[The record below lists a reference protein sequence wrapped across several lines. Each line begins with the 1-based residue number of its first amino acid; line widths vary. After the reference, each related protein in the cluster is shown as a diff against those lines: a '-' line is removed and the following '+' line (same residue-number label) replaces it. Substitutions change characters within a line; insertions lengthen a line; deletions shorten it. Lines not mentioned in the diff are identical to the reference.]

1 MILHARF
8 EGVHA
13 ALIHSPCLTRS
24 LMLDERLAQSSHC
37 IIIIII
43 TFSIALYRCL
53 FFHKFSSLSRS
64 DHVEN
69 NIFHEWC
76 MKLSFHQVF
85 IHPQRTPIEW
95 VMPVLLWRCNL
106 SKAEFRLHIVQCFC
120 HISLYRSSNSSILD
134 ALELALDV
142 DSDFQLFF
150 LEHVWPG
157 PQNWWKQRRPFLR
170 FGDGDARVCNSFR
183 YDFSPLNLYL
193 MTYMVS
199 ETWDFSH
206 NLLFLRSLAWPSTK
220 QVQDLQIISQTN
232 ASITTI
238 FDKVSCD

>member
-24 LMLDERLAQSSHC
+24 LMLDERLAQSSPC
-37 IIIIII
+37 IIII
-43 TFSIALYRCL
+43 TFSITLYHCL

-69 NIFHEWC
+69 NSFHAWS

-85 IHPQRTPIEW
+85 IQPQRTPIEW
-95 VMPVLLWRCNL
+95 VMPVLLRRYNL
-106 SKAEFRLHIVQCFC
+106 SKADFRPRIVQCFC
-120 HISLYRSSNSSILD
+120 HISLYRSSNSSSWMCWNWHLM
-134 ALELALDV
+134 ELLI
-142 DSDFQLFF
+142 FNFFF

-157 PQNWWKQRRPFLR
+157 PQNGWKQRRLFLR
-170 FGDGDARVCNSFR
+170 FGDGDARVCNSFG
-183 YDFSPLNLYL
+183 YDFSPLNLCL
-193 MTYMVS
+193 IPYMVS

-206 NLLFLRSLAWPSTK
+206 NLLF
-220 QVQDLQIISQTN
+220 
-232 ASITTI
+232 
-238 FDKVSCD
+238 

>member
-24 LMLDERLAQSSHC
+24 LIIDERLAQLSPC
-37 IIIIII
+37 ITII
-43 TFSIALYRCL
+43 TFSITLYRWL

-69 NIFHEWC
+69 NSFHVWR

-106 SKAEFRLHIVQCFC
+106 SKADYRLHIAQCFC
-120 HISLYRSSNSSILD
+120 HI
-134 ALELALDV
+134 
-142 DSDFQLFF
+142 F
-150 LEHVWPG
+150 LEHVLPG
-157 PQNWWKQRRPFLR
+157 PQNWWKQRRSFLR
-170 FGDGDARVCNSFR
+170 FGDGDAQVCNSFG
-183 YDFSPLNLYL
+183 YDS
-193 MTYMVS
+193 
-199 ETWDFSH
+199 
-206 NLLFLRSLAWPSTK
+206 LLL
-220 QVQDLQIISQTN
+220 IYI
-232 ASITTI
+232 
-238 FDKVSCD
+238 

>member
-24 LMLDERLAQSSHC
+24 LMLDERLAQSFHC
-37 IIIIII
+37 III

-69 NIFHEWC
+69 NSFHAWR
-76 MKLSFHQVF
+76 MKLYFHQVC
-85 IHPQRTPIEW
+85 IHPQRTPTEW
-95 VMPVLLWRCNL
+95 VMPALLRRCNL
-106 SKAEFRLHIVQCFC
+106 SKADFRLHITQCFC
-120 HISLYRSSNSSILD
+120 HISLYGSSNSSIL
-134 ALELALDV
+134 ELLILN
-142 DSDFQLFF
+142 FFF
-150 LEHVWPG
+150 LEHVWTG
-157 PQNWWKQRRPFLR
+157 PQNLWKQRRPFLR

-183 YDFSPLNLYL
+183 YDFSPLNLCL
-193 MTYMVS
+193 MPYMVS

-206 NLLFLRSLAWPSTK
+206 NFLF
-220 QVQDLQIISQTN
+220 
-232 ASITTI
+232 
-238 FDKVSCD
+238 

>member
-24 LMLDERLAQSSHC
+24 LMLDGRLVQSSHC
-37 IIIIII
+37 III

-53 FFHKFSSLSRS
+53 FFHKFSSLNRS

-69 NIFHEWC
+69 NSFHVWS

-85 IHPQRTPIEW
+85 IHPQRTPIEC
-95 VMPVLLWRCNL
+95 VMSVLLRRSNL
-106 SKAEFRLHIVQCFC
+106 SKADFRLHIAQCFC
-120 HISLYRSSNSSILD
+120 HISLYGSSNSLILD

-142 DSDFQLFF
+142 ASDFRLFF

-183 YDFSPLNLYL
+183 YDFYLLNLCL
-193 MTYMVS
+193 MPCMVS

-206 NLLFLRSLAWPSTK
+206 NLLF
-220 QVQDLQIISQTN
+220 
-232 ASITTI
+232 
-238 FDKVSCD
+238 